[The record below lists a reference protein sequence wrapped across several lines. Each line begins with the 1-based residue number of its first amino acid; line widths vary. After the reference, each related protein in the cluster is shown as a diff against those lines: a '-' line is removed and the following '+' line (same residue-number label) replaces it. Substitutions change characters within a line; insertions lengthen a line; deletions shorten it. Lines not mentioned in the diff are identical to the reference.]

1 MTLAC
6 TIACG
11 FFAVRVKA
19 PVRSRHAPRAW
30 PGARHGMRLVQLV
43 QAVPLTEK
51 LVGLASL
58 LAQLP
63 WKPSVMLA
71 PGAMVPL

>member
-1 MTLAC
+1 M
-6 TIACG
+6 
-11 FFAVRVKA
+11 
-19 PVRSRHAPRAW
+19 
-30 PGARHGMRLVQLV
+30 
-43 QAVPLTEK
+43 EK

-58 LAQLP
+58 LVQVP